1 MNGGACQATVHGVA
15 KNRTRL
21 SDFTSVSFWLWWLLH
36 MGFLSLQR
44 AGTALQLGCLGF
56 SLQWLL
62 LLLSTGS
69 RHASF
74 TICSAWTDSADVA
87 VRLWSTGS
95 VVGAHRLSGLGACG
109 ILPDQGSSWQPLYG
123 KAASSSLGTQG
134 IPRLLGFWAQMP
146 EFSPC
151 VDPGQPSFN
160 FQPSYVAITWETRP
174 RALLF
179 PAENPSWGI
188 SRTCFLSENYYFSY
202 HLISV
207 KKGKRYII

>member
-1 MNGGACQATVHGVA
+1 
-15 KNRTRL
+15 
-21 SDFTSVSFWLWWLLH
+21 
-36 MGFLSLQR
+36 
-44 AGTALQLGCLGF
+44 
-56 SLQWLL
+56 
-62 LLLSTGS
+62 
-69 RHASF
+69 
-74 TICSAWTDSADVA
+74 
-87 VRLWSTGS
+87 
-95 VVGAHRLSGLGACG
+95 
-109 ILPDQGSSWQPLYG
+109 
-123 KAASSSLGTQG
+123 
-134 IPRLLGFWAQMP
+134 MP

-207 KKGKRYII
+207 KKGKRYIIISFQFVSPGCLFYYALCQLWKSIRLSTTSWHNIPNQHWKVHPSSSNKNFSLSLCKRNVGQIHHKWREGAGGRTDDWSADYSWRTI